1 MNKEMPFIL
10 AYYNKEITN
19 KINNKYGIEPLEAL
33 RMFISSKTYKM
44 LSDEKLEMW
53 EFSPIG
59 IFDMWESEQITK
71 SRCSF
76 KEMGRS
82 WYYQYYI

>member
-33 RMFISSKTYKM
+33 RLFVSSKTYKM

-59 IFDMWESEQITK
+59 IFDMWESERITGDPRN
-71 SRCSF
+71 SLYLR
-76 KEMGRS
+76 RD
-82 WYYQYYI
+82 

>member
-33 RMFISSKTYKM
+33 RLFISSKTYKM

-59 IFDMWESEQITK
+59 IFDMWESEQITGDPRN
-71 SRCSF
+71 SLYLR
-76 KEMGRS
+76 RD
-82 WYYQYYI
+82 

>member
-59 IFDMWESEQITK
+59 IFDMWESERITGDPRN
-71 SRCSF
+71 SLYLR
-76 KEMGRS
+76 RD
-82 WYYQYYI
+82 

>member
-33 RMFISSKTYKM
+33 RMFISSKTYQM

-59 IFDMWESEQITK
+59 IFDMWEIEQITGDPRN
-71 SRCSF
+71 SLYLR
-76 KEMGRS
+76 RD
-82 WYYQYYI
+82 